1 MLKVDD
7 DTFVNLPNLIHV
19 LLGGTV
25 PLYNASISFHD
36 RESIIVKAAKNRL
49 TNTKNLLL
57 GHLFCGE
64 SLLFRLFYVRTL
76 SNPDVILT
84 RRRET
89 SS

>member
-19 LLGGTV
+19 LMGGTV

-36 RESIIVKAAKNRL
+36 RESIIVKSSKNRL
-49 TNTKNLLL
+49 TNNKNLLL

-64 SLLFRLFYVRTL
+64 VLNLFRICAKLIPIFFSFRCKA
-76 SNPDVILT
+76 S
-84 RRRET
+84 R
-89 SS
+89 